1 MRVLWLLVVA
11 PLVSS
16 PLGSEEVSWCTK
28 QANTMQPFISDQLK
42 GFQNCV
48 VHKPSLTKL
57 DQFSE
62 NLRTA
67 TPSLPLIVVKN
78 VSNFRLRVDILKK
91 YDIGKIQTPICTK
104 IWNNIFSISL
114 PPPSTWRFSEKA
126 STFVSGDFPKNSNQ
140 DI

>member
-42 GFQNCV
+42 GAQNCV

-78 VSNFRLRVDILKK
+78 VSNFRLRVVI
-91 YDIGKIQTPICTK
+91 
-104 IWNNIFSISL
+104 
-114 PPPSTWRFSEKA
+114 
-126 STFVSGDFPKNSNQ
+126 
-140 DI
+140 